1 METELLV
8 KQCRR
13 RAVDLG
19 YQVRSSKLVL
29 ILSSL
34 AYLPY
39 TYIYLNFVLIAFTFM
54 IHVFVKIPWIDT

>member
-19 YQVRSSKLVL
+19 YQVHSSKLVL
-29 ILSSL
+29 ILLSL
-34 AYLPY
+34 TYFPY
-39 TYIYLNFVLIAFTFM
+39 TYIYYHNVLIAFAFM
-54 IHVFVKIPWIDT
+54 IHVFLNDTRN